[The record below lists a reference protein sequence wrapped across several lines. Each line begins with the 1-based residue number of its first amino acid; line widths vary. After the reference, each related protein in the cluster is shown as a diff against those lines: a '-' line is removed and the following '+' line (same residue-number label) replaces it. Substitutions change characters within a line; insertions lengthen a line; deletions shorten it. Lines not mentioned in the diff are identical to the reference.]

1 MPSGDIMKVTSITDS
16 VTADGLRLAGIEKAF
31 ETEDEKEAEDVYKEL
46 LENEEVGIIILTEDL
61 AQKMSEDVLE
71 LRKEKK
77 GILPMVIEIPGME
90 GSVPERR
97 EFIDKLVKRAVG
109 IKVEE

>member
-1 MPSGDIMKVTSITDS
+1 MKVTSITDP
-16 VTADGLRLAGIEKAF
+16 VTADGLRLAGIKEAF
-31 ETEDEKEAEDVYKEL
+31 ETEDGKEAEDIYKEL
-46 LENEEVGIIILTEDL
+46 LEEDEVGIIILTEDL
-61 AQKMSEDVLE
+61 AQKMSDDVLE
-71 LRKEKK
+71 SRKEKE
-77 GILPMVIEIPGME
+77 GVLPMVIEVPGME

>member
-1 MPSGDIMKVTSITDS
+1 MKVTSITDS
-16 VTADGLRLAGIEKAF
+16 VTADGLRLAGIEEAF
-31 ETEDEKEAEDVYKEL
+31 ETDDGNEAEDIYKEL
-46 LENEEVGIIILTEDL
+46 LEDEEIGVIILTEDL
-61 AQKMSEDVLE
+61 AQKMSDTVLE
-71 LRKEKK
+71 SRKEKE
-77 GILPMVIEIPGME
+77 GVLPMVIEIPGTE